1 MMRSETTAT
10 SFLNVDLD
18 IGGDTHD
25 LESFLRSIETS
36 IVVLNHTDQE
46 ASMELAKETAS
57 LEETVVG
64 LIELIRALQP
74 EARTVWDRL
83 DFRRLNV
90 GIQAACEPLRCSFC
104 HFG

>member
-1 MMRSETTAT
+1 M
-10 SFLNVDLD
+10 
-18 IGGDTHD
+18 
-25 LESFLRSIETS
+25 SIETS

-90 GIQAACEPLRCSFC
+90 GIQAACEPYAAAFAISAKAVELMASLRFEIL
-104 HFG
+104 FTVYAERQD